1 MRINGTLRFLLALSL
16 VALGFL
22 GLILGVAWW
31 IRPNMANAPRAHAPE
46 LLERVRESRRPRIN
60 AKAPPRVQL
69 EVDYGA
75 ANASSLPWFPKGESP
90 LVKPLVA
97 TGKLPP
103 LLERIGPEPLVLQS
117 KQVGEYGG
125 VWRQTTF
132 SDTAAF
138 EYMERR
144 LGQNQL
150 VHWSPQGFPVVP
162 HLAKSFKNNDNY
174 TEFTFEL
181 RKGVR
186 WSDGMPFTAED
197 ILYWWQNEANDP
209 VLGASALPPF
219 MRIRGKLGKVEK
231 LDDFTVRFSFE
242 SPNGLF
248 LPKLATF
255 FGLLL
260 TESPAHYL
268 KQFHPRLGDQA
279 LIRRTMEQKGLPSP
293 NAVYTDAKRF
303 QNPAHPRLWPWVYRT
318 HSATA
323 PYNFERNPYYFAVDQ
338 AGNQLPYVDR
348 VQMHRRTGEAVSAAI
363 LSGEY
368 AFSPV
373 GGDTYTLMMS
383 EAERHALHVIHWY
396 RGDRSPFVIYPN
408 LNRHVVPNTDG
419 NETAHRTTRNK
430 HELLN
435 DKRFRQALS
444 LAVQRQEIID
454 AEYPGL
460 GVTAA
465 QAAPDE
471 SSLFYEPSAFK
482 AFASFDPN
490 RANQLLD
497 EIGLTER
504 DLEGMRLFRDGTP
517 MTFFVHF
524 AHVNFVT
531 LAQFVTEDWR
541 RIGIRAIPL
550 LQGDRLFYAEKN
562 SLVHDFSL
570 WTSNNEFLPI
580 IEARSF
586 VPIREES
593 NFGIGFARWYQNGG
607 LYGNPKASAAGAVVP
622 PKDHPILK
630 AYELYENMSE
640 VGEPEAQAER
650 FRSILKLAAENVWT
664 ISVATM
670 PPYAIAVQDAFQ
682 NVPDDVVFTWDFLSP
697 GNAYPERFF
706 FKGATTT
713 EESTRQIRAAVLSV
727 TPPPNSPLPKASGVT
742 APAERGWLGHAL
754 GPILLGILGIF
765 CLLLVLRHPYVGKR
779 LLVMVP
785 TLLVISVVVFA
796 IIQLPPSDFLT
807 AKTMELE
814 RQGEQANRQAIKEL
828 EDMFYLNDP
837 QPVRYARWMGL
848 YWFGSFDQKDS
859 GLLQGNLG
867 RSMDTLQRVDTIV
880 GDRILLTV
888 LISLGTILF
897 TWAIAI
903 PLGIY
908 SAVRQ
913 YSVMDHIL
921 TFLGFLGMCVPPF
934 LLALVLM
941 YLSDRYL
948 GVSVTGLMSAE
959 QADRPWDFA
968 KIWDLLKH
976 VWLPIVVLGVGG
988 TAGMIRVLRANLLDE
1003 LNKPYV
1009 TAARARGVR
1018 PLALLLKY
1026 PVRLALNPFVS
1037 GIGGLFP
1044 ALVSGGALV
1053 GIVLSLPIVGPLL
1066 LEALMMED
1074 MYLAGSMLMVL
1085 SLLGVL
1091 GTLVSDLML
1100 LWIDPRIRFQG
1111 GSR

>member
-1 MRINGTLRFLLALSL
+1 MRSRSALKLLVSFLL
-16 VALGFL
+16 VGLGFL
-22 GLILGVAWW
+22 ALILGVAWW
-31 IRPNMANAPRAHAPE
+31 IRPNMASAPIARSPAVVAK
-46 LLERVRESRRPRIN
+46 VRESRRPKIN
-60 AKAPPRVQL
+60 SLNPPRVQVD
-69 EVDYGA
+69 VDYAQPNAELA
-75 ANASSLPWFPKGESP
+75 AWFPKGEPKILKP
-90 LVKPLVA
+90 LVKARL
-97 TGKLPP
+97 LPP
-103 LLERIGPEPLVLQS
+103 LVERIGREPLVLQS
-117 KQVGEYGG
+117 AQIGEYGG
-125 VWRQTTF
+125 VWRQTTY
-132 SDTAAF
+132 SDPAAF
-138 EYMERR
+138 QYVERR

-162 HLAKSFKNNDNY
+162 QLAKSFQANDTY

-181 RKGVR
+181 RRGVR
-186 WSDGMPFTAED
+186 WSDGHPFTADD
-197 ILYWWQNEANDP
+197 ILYWWQHEALDAK
-209 VLGASALPPF
+209 LGGGAMPPF
-219 MRIRGKLGKVEK
+219 MRVRGKLGQVEK
-231 LDDFTVRFSFE
+231 LNDFSVRFKFPY
-242 SPNGLF
+242 PNGLF

-268 KQFHPRLGDQA
+268 RQFHPRVGNKD
-279 LIRRTMEQKGLPSP
+279 LIRRRMQLKGLPSED
-293 NAVYTDAKRF
+293 AVYADVKRF
-303 QNPAHPRLWPWVYRT
+303 ENPEHPRLWPWVYRT
-318 HSATA
+318 HAATA
-323 PYNFERNPYYFAVDQ
+323 PFNFERNAYFFAVDA
-338 AGNQLPYVDR
+338 AGNQLPYIDR
-348 VQMHRRTGEAVSAAI
+348 LQMHRKTGEAVSAAI

-373 GGDTYTLMMS
+373 GGDVYTLMMS
-383 EAERHALHVIHWY
+383 EAEQHDLRVIHWY
-396 RGDRSPFVIYPN
+396 RGDRSPFVIHPN
-408 LNRHVVPNTDG
+408 LNRFVEPNVPG
-419 NETAHRTTRNK
+419 KEAAHRTTRNK
-430 HELLN
+430 HQLLN
-435 DKRFRQALS
+435 EKHFRQALS
-444 LAVQRQEIID
+444 LAINRQEIID

-460 GVTAA
+460 GAEPA
-465 QAAPDE
+465 QAAPD
-471 SSLFYEPSAFK
+471 SLSLFYEPSAFK
-482 AFASFDPN
+482 AFTAFDPT
-490 RANQLLD
+490 RAGKLLD
-497 EIGLTER
+497 DLGLTDR
-504 DLEGMRLFRDGTP
+504 DLEGMRNFRDGTP

-524 AHVNFVT
+524 AHANFVT
-531 LAQFVTEDWR
+531 LAQFITEDWR
-541 RIGIRAIPL
+541 RIGVRAIPL
-550 LQGDRLFYAEKN
+550 LQGDRLYYSEKN
-562 SLVHDFSL
+562 ALAHDFDL
-570 WTSNNEFLPI
+570 WTSNNEFVPI
-580 IEARSF
+580 IEARCF

-593 NFGIGFARWYQNGG
+593 NFAIGYSRWYQRGG
-607 LYGNPKASAAGAVVP
+607 LYGDPKANTPETPAPSA
-622 PKDHPILK
+622 DDPIRK
-630 AYELYENMSE
+630 AFELYEDMSL
-640 VGEPEAQAER
+640 VGEPKEQAER
-650 FRSILKLAAENVWT
+650 FRGILKLAAENVWT

-670 PPYAIAVQDAFQ
+670 APYAIAVQSGFQ
-682 NVPDDVVFTWDFLSP
+682 NVPEDVVFTWDFLSP

-706 FKGATTT
+706 FKQAQTSA
-713 EESTRQIRAAVLSV
+713 ESAAQISAAVLKA
-727 TPPPNSPLPKASGVT
+727 TPPPNTPTVKGDPDAVPESWIAS
-742 APAERGWLGHAL
+742 AL
-754 GPILLGILGIF
+754 KPIFLGIF
-765 CLLLVLRHPYVGKR
+765 GLLGLLLIVRHPYVGKR

-785 TLLVISVVVFA
+785 TLFVISIVVFA

-814 RQGEQANRQAIKEL
+814 RVGEQANRQAIQEL

-837 QPVRYARWMGL
+837 QPVRYARWVGL
-848 YWFGSFDQKDS
+848 YWFLSFEEKDT

-867 RSMDTLQRVDTIV
+867 RSMDSLQRVDTIV

-913 YSVMDHIL
+913 YS
-921 TFLGFLGMCVPPF
+921 TFDYVVTLFGFLGMCVPPF

-948 GVSVTGLMSAE
+948 GLSVTGLLSAE
-959 QADRPWDFA
+959 QADRPWDWVKFA
-968 KIWDLLKH
+968 DLLKH
-976 VWLPIVVLGVGG
+976 VWLPILVLGVGG

-1053 GIVLSLPIVGPLL
+1053 GIVLSLPIVGPLM

-1091 GTLVSDLML
+1091 GTLVSDLLL